1 MQPGPKGPAP
11 GRGMNKGDYRNV
23 CRQDRKIKAA
33 VAALALALTLV
44 AGTGLSALAAP
55 EDGAGEG
62 SSEPTVTTSQPA
74 DSGESSSR
82 PASSDEPDSS
92 SSEEEESSSE
102 EDSSSRASSEEEEES
117 SSEET
122 TTTSREEEQS
132 SREEE
137 TVTSRRT
144 TTSRSGGTL
153 TPDESYEDPE
163 FEDISWGAQY
173 VEETSMPETVSTA
186 GPTAKD
192 ISDYYAIAMRW
203 IWLPI
208 LLICASLFGLIA
220 VNYRAHKQ
228 KKAAMQK
235 AAGRGRTADIPM
247 TSGRRSGS
255 PAEDDDDV
263 FIASDSHMR
272 APSARTGTGRRTSAA
287 HAKKR
292 VRRPRD

>member
-1 MQPGPKGPAP
+1 M
-11 GRGMNKGDYRNV
+11 
-23 CRQDRKIKAA
+23 CRQDRRIKAA
-33 VAALALALTLV
+33 VAALVLALALM
-44 AGTGLSALAAP
+44 AGTAFSVLAAP
-55 EDGAGEG
+55 EDGAGED
-62 SSEPTVTTSQPA
+62 SSESSVTTSEPV
-74 DSGESSSR
+74 DSEENSSR
-82 PASSDEPDSS
+82 PASSAEPES
-92 SSEEEESSSE
+92 SSSE
-102 EDSSSRASSEEEEES
+102 EDSSSEEESSRPASSEEEEES
-117 SSEET
+117 SSEES
-122 TTTSREEEQS
+122 TTSEEEEES

-137 TVTSRRT
+137 EEPDTSYRE

-153 TPDESYEDPE
+153 TPDEEYEDPE

-186 GPTAKD
+186 GPTSKD
-192 ISDYYAIAMRW
+192 IADYYAIAMRW

-247 TSGRRSGS
+247 TSGRRSGPS
-255 PAEDDDDV
+255 ADEDDDV

-272 APSARTGTGRRTSAA
+272 TPQKRAGTTRRTPPS
-287 HAKKR
+287 HSKKR

>member
-1 MQPGPKGPAP
+1 M
-11 GRGMNKGDYRNV
+11 R
-23 CRQDRKIKAA
+23 RQDKKITAA
-33 VAALALALTLV
+33 VAGIALALTLMT
-44 AGTGLSALAAP
+44 GTAFGVLAAP
-55 EDGAGEG
+55 EDGTGED
-62 SSEPTVTTSQPA
+62 SSAPSVTTSQPTV
-74 DSGESSSR
+74 SEESSSR
-82 PASSDEPDSS
+82 PASSEEPDPSS
-92 SSEEEESSSE
+92 DEEESSSE
-102 EDSSSRASSEEEEES
+102 EESSEPASSEEEEES

-132 SREEE
+132 SREEEEE